1 MTSKVPMGI
10 NSDIPC
16 AFETAAF
23 KGHMLFYVDGLPSSP
38 PRLFQG
44 RKRRTHLVIKVRPG
58 LSVPLERTKEA
69 AVDHG
74 HSCRDH
80 N

>member
-10 NSDIPC
+10 NSNIPC

-38 PRLFQG
+38 ARLFQG
-44 RKRRTHLVIKVRPG
+44 RKRRTHLVIKVRPS
-58 LSVPLERTKEA
+58 LPVPPERN
-69 AVDHG
+69 HG
-74 HSCRDH
+74 PWA
-80 N
+80 